1 MKNKALIAGIACL
14 ASAAMADAREAAVV
28 VDQDQMSDR
37 KQIVLDQK
45 QPQMKI
51 DLLVDVLKTRLN

>member
-14 ASAAMADAREAAVV
+14 ASATMAEAKETSEVIE
-28 VDQDQMSDR
+28 QDQQAER
-37 KQIVLDQK
+37 KEIVVKQK
-45 QPQMKI
+45 QPQSKV

>member
-45 QPQMKI
+45 HPQMKI